1 VTFKKS
7 PAQPKASRSLKID
20 VACAMKRKKTG
31 GKSGRR
37 FQVFAERGPE
47 YSGAARFF
55 FAKLEASSNRHE
67 RRKKR
72 SRRFREFIIIFHK
85 VTTRKHRI
93 GSEIRQERSLPR
105 RHLLSFTKNCSL

>member
-31 GKSGRR
+31 GKSGRK

-47 YSGAARFF
+47 YSGAARLF
-55 FAKLEASSNRHE
+55 
-67 RRKKR
+67 
-72 SRRFREFIIIFHK
+72 FREVGGIIK
-85 VTTRKHRI
+85 SSRAA
-93 GSEIRQERSLPR
+93 QET
-105 RHLLSFTKNCSL
+105 LSTL